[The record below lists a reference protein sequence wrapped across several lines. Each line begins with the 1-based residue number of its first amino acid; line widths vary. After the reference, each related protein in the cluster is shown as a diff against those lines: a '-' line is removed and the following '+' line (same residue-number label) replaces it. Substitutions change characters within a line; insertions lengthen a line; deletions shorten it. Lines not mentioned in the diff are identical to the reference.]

1 MEQPLVYWVPSIG
14 PSGMTVYTGDRFPH
28 WKGNL
33 FVGAMAGTHLRRI
46 VLDGT
51 RVVREEKLLL
61 RLGRRIRDVRQGPDG
76 FLYILTDETQGSLIR
91 IEPAGNN

>member
-1 MEQPLVYWVPSIG
+1 
-14 PSGMTVYTGDRFPH
+14 MTVYTGDRFPH

-33 FVGAMAGTHLRRI
+33 FVGAMAVTHLRRV

-51 RVVREEKLLL
+51 RVVKEEKLLL
-61 RLGRRIRDVRQGPDG
+61 RLGRRIRDVRQGRDG
-76 FLYILTDETQGSLIR
+76 LLILTDEAQGSLMR